1 MAECPT
7 KPMAPGSGFGHL
19 GAQRILDVEKS
30 AFIGKQN
37 ISGAPVAPP
46 PPGFFDEL
54 FRALAVLGQQL
65 ASGENTVRSLR
76 ERSLGSWPENGARD
90 DAENQFGQAGAA
102 LDAVANLTRIAERLN
117 DHLHTLND
125 RL

>member
-7 KPMAPGSGFGHL
+7 NPMAPGSGFGQL
-19 GAQRILDVEKS
+19 DAWRTRGAS
-30 AFIGKQN
+30 AP
-37 ISGAPVAPP
+37 PVAPP

-54 FRALAVLGQQL
+54 FRSLAVLGQQL
-65 ASGENTVRSLR
+65 VSCENTVRSLR

-90 DAENQFGQAGAA
+90 DAENQPGQAAAA
-102 LDAVANLTRIAERLN
+102 LEAVANLSRIAERLN